1 MGYLMALGDKI
12 KLEINIQFMIKKY
25 FEYIKESQED
35 GKYQELKDKVVSLI
49 QDTIDEEKQY
59 DSVEEFVDSYVK
71 KGDVEIRGLIKQ
83 DDLYQFYLDWRNDID
98 EILNNI
104 NFFDEIPSK
113 MNSIGLYDY
122 IIAGVKRSVKEVVKM
137 IQNIILI

>member
-1 MGYLMALGDKI
+1 
-12 KLEINIQFMIKKY
+12 MIKKY

-59 DSVEEFVDSYVK
+59 DSVEEFVDSYMK

-83 DDLYQFYLDWRNDID
+83 DDLYQFY
-98 EILNNI
+98 
-104 NFFDEIPSK
+104 
-113 MNSIGLYDY
+113 
-122 IIAGVKRSVKEVVKM
+122 
-137 IQNIILI
+137 

>member
-1 MGYLMALGDKI
+1 MGYLMVLGDKI

-71 KGDVEIRGLIKQ
+71 KADVEIRGLIKQ

-104 NFFDEIPSK
+104 NFFDEVPSK

-122 IIAGVKRSVKEVVKM
+122 IIAGVKRAVKEVVKM

>member
-59 DSVEEFVDSYVK
+59 DSVEEFVDSYMK

-122 IIAGVKRSVKEVVKM
+122 IIAGVKRAVKEVVKM

>member
-1 MGYLMALGDKI
+1 
-12 KLEINIQFMIKKY
+12 MIKNY

-59 DSVEEFVDSYVK
+59 DSVEEFVDSYMK

-83 DDLYQFYLDWRNDID
+83 DDLYQFYLD
-98 EILNNI
+98 L
-104 NFFDEIPSK
+104 
-113 MNSIGLYDY
+113 
-122 IIAGVKRSVKEVVKM
+122 
-137 IQNIILI
+137 Q

>member
-1 MGYLMALGDKI
+1 
-12 KLEINIQFMIKKY
+12 MIKKY
-25 FEYIKESQED
+25 FEYIKEDKNSD
-35 GKYQELKDKVVSLI
+35 KYQELKDKVISLI
-49 QDTIDEEKQY
+49 QDTVDEEKQY
-59 DSVEEFVDSYVK
+59 DSVEDFVDSYVK

-122 IIAGVKRSVKEVVKM
+122 IITGVKKSVKEVIKM
-137 IQNIILI
+137 I

>member
-1 MGYLMALGDKI
+1 
-12 KLEINIQFMIKKY
+12 MIKKY

-59 DSVEEFVDSYVK
+59 DSVEEFVDSYMK

-122 IIAGVKRSVKEVVKM
+122 IITGVKKAVKEVVKM
-137 IQNIILI
+137 I

>member
-1 MGYLMALGDKI
+1 MVLGDKI
-12 KLEINIQFMIKKY
+12 KLEINIQFMIKNY

-59 DSVEEFVDSYVK
+59 DSVEEFVDSYMK

-104 NFFDEIPSK
+104 NFFDEVPSK

-122 IIAGVKRSVKEVVKM
+122 IIAGVKKVVKEVVKM

>member
-1 MGYLMALGDKI
+1 
-12 KLEINIQFMIKKY
+12 MIKKY
-25 FEYIKESQED
+25 FEYIKEGENNSSSD
-35 GKYQELKDKVVSLI
+35 KYQELKDKVKSFI
-49 QDTIDEEKQY
+49 QETIDKENQY
-59 DSVEEFVDSYVK
+59 DSVESFIDSYIK
-71 KGDVEIRGLIKQ
+71 KEDVDIRGLIKQ

-122 IIAGVKRSVKEVVKM
+122 IITGVKRAVKEVVKM
-137 IQNIILI
+137 I

>member
-1 MGYLMALGDKI
+1 
-12 KLEINIQFMIKKY
+12 MIKKY
-25 FEYIKESQED
+25 FEYIKETQEEKNSD
-35 GKYQELKDKVVSLI
+35 KYQELKDKVISLI
-49 QDTIDEEKQY
+49 QDTVDEEKQY
-59 DSVEEFVDSYVK
+59 DSVEDFVDSYVK

-122 IIAGVKRSVKEVVKM
+122 IITGVKKAVKEVVKM
-137 IQNIILI
+137 I

>member
-1 MGYLMALGDKI
+1 MVLGDKI

-59 DSVEEFVDSYVK
+59 DSVEEFVDSYMK
-71 KGDVEIRGLIKQ
+71 KDDVEIRGLIKQ

-104 NFFDEIPSK
+104 NFFDEVPSK

-122 IIAGVKRSVKEVVKM
+122 IIAGVKRVVKEVVKM

>member
-1 MGYLMALGDKI
+1 
-12 KLEINIQFMIKKY
+12 MIKNY

-59 DSVEEFVDSYVK
+59 DSIEEFVDSYIK

-104 NFFDEIPSK
+104 NFFDEVPSK

-122 IIAGVKRSVKEVVKM
+122 IIAGVKKVVKEVVKM
-137 IQNIILI
+137 I

>member
-1 MGYLMALGDKI
+1 
-12 KLEINIQFMIKKY
+12 MIKKY
-25 FEYIKESQED
+25 FEYIKESKDD
-35 GKYQELKDKVVSLI
+35 GKYQELKDKVISLI
-49 QDTIDEEKQY
+49 QDTVDEENKY
-59 DSVEEFVDSYVK
+59 DSVEDFVDSYVK

-122 IIAGVKRSVKEVVKM
+122 IITGVKKAVKEVVKM
-137 IQNIILI
+137 I

>member
-1 MGYLMALGDKI
+1 
-12 KLEINIQFMIKKY
+12 MIKKY
-25 FEYIKESQED
+25 FEYIKEAQDSD
-35 GKYQELKDKVVSLI
+35 KYQELKDKVISLI
-49 QDTIDEEKQY
+49 QDTVDEEKQY
-59 DSVEEFVDSYVK
+59 DSVDEFVDSYMK
-71 KGDVEIRGLIKQ
+71 KGDIDIRGLIKQ

-122 IIAGVKRSVKEVVKM
+122 IITGVKRAIKEVVKM
-137 IQNIILI
+137 I